1 MESKALNIVLE
12 LLSMLSFIWS
22 FMSKEN
28 RIVAIVIGF
37 VLIVFIL
44 ISEKNVRLQK
54 LEEGQKKLEEKL
66 KIHEQLI
73 SIKKDIELLKI
84 ENERH
89 K

>member
-1 MESKALNIVLE
+1 MESKALNIVLG
-12 LLSMLSFIWS
+12 LLSILSFIWS
-22 FMSKEN
+22 FMSQEN